1 VVLINWEDN
10 LNQTQLDAVSNT
22 DGALLVIAGAGSG
35 KTRVLTYRVAYLIH
49 EKNVSPES
57 IMAITFTNK
66 AANEMKERII
76 DLVGKRRYHPWV
88 GTFHRTCANILRNYG
103 ASAGLLDSFTIF
115 DDSEQLVVL
124 KRVFKKLDTVPE
136 PFKPRYYLH
145 MISGA
150 KSHLKPP
157 EQLEEEAKTTFEK
170 KVANVYHH
178 YQESLREQNAYD
190 FDDLISETC
199 MLLQNHKPTRDI
211 LRNQYK
217 YILVDEF
224 QDINPSQYAF
234 IKLMTNPETRNIFA
248 VGDDDQSIYG
258 WRYADPKFM
267 DNFQEEFAPVT
278 IIKLEE
284 NYRSTAPILRV
295 ANEVIKKKSWGITK
309 KLHTRKRSGLMPS
322 FYMAGDENKEARYI
336 ARQINKHLDDGGN
349 YSDIAILYRMNAQS
363 RSFEEYF
370 SMNGIPF
377 RIIGG
382 LRFYQRMEIKDILSY
397 FRVLANHHDRSSL
410 DRAINTPKRGIGD
423 KSKDRIFNF
432 MSQNRLGLFDLPTN
446 EDILLSMGLQNA
458 IVNRLIPFLELM
470 HEFRDKSKKLKHVDL
485 LSWIIKRTKYEE
497 LLEIEDTIEA
507 RARIDNLNELRGA
520 FLSFQDNFPDR
531 SLSEFLEHVALVS
544 DIDSY
549 EKTDD
554 SVTMMTL
561 HTAKGLE
568 FDSVFSSEDG
578 GRYYELQDGRILLF
592 FKKRIHP
599 YQGFSPIDSVLPVRI
614 AKESKVKTII
624 LTSSAGGLNP
634 QFHVGDFV
642 VLRDLLILPSVPDSL
657 DASPKPAEG
666 PFNTTL
672 SDNLH
677 NSVKSICG
685 SAKNGIYAY
694 MPGPAYETRAE
705 VEFLLSLGADV
716 VGMST
721 AYEALYAG
729 ESGINVVGLSLVTN
743 VYNSESDGKITHRE
757 VLDEASKAKSDF
769 NAIVREFIETGQGV

>member
-1 VVLINWEDN
+1 MVLINWEDN

-234 IKLMTNPETRNIFA
+234 IKLMANPETRNIFA

-295 ANEVIKKKSWGITK
+295 ANEVIKNKSWGITK

-568 FDSVFSSEDG
+568 FDTVFLPGLEEKFLPHSRSQDTPD
-578 GRYYELQDGRILLF
+578 ELDEERRLF
-592 FKKRIHP
+592 YVGVTR
-599 YQGFSPIDSVLPVRI
+599 
-614 AKESKVKTII
+614 AK
-624 LTSSAGGLNP
+624 N
-634 QFHVGDFV
+634 
-642 VLRDLLILPSVPDSL
+642 VLRI
-657 DASPKPAEG
+657 
-666 PFNTTL
+666 T
-672 SDNLH
+672 
-677 NSVKSICG
+677 
-685 SAKNGIYAY
+685 SAKRRLFRGVYINHTVSRFLTEMPLDIINGLDMTITQH
-694 MPGPAYETRAE
+694 GKDDE
-705 VEFLLSLGADV
+705 D
-716 VGMST
+716 
-721 AYEALYAG
+721 
-729 ESGINVVGLSLVTN
+729 TN
-743 VYNSESDGKITHRE
+743 HFPNFKRE
-757 VLDEASKAKSDF
+757 SKAKQKSFLDFDDDIEPMPSDEEVIVTRDESKQQKHGKQRKPQLASQYKVGNKISHPKF
-769 NAIVREFIETGQGV
+769 GQGEIVRINPVGGDDNFLTIQFDDKTGKKVFSEQKAPIEKLD

>member
-10 LNQTQLDAVSNT
+10 LNQTQFDAVSNT

-35 KTRVLTYRVAYLIH
+35 KTRVLTYRVAYLIQ
-49 EKNVSPES
+49 ENNIPPES

-145 MISGA
+145 LISGA

-157 EQLEEEAKTTFEK
+157 EQLEEEAKTDHEK
-170 KVANVYHH
+170 KVAKVYLH

-234 IKLMTNPETRNIFA
+234 IKLIANPETHNIFA

-295 ANEVIKKKSWGITK
+295 ANEVIKNKSWGIMK

-322 FYMAGDENKEARYI
+322 FYMASSESGEATYI

-423 KSKDRIFNF
+423 KSKDRIFTC
-432 MSQNRLGLFDLPTN
+432 MSQNQLGLFDLPTN
-446 EDILLSMGLQNA
+446 EDTLLSMGLQNA
-458 IVNRLIPFLELM
+458 IVKRLIPFLEMM
-470 HEFRDKSKKLKHVDL
+470 HEFRAKSTKLKHVDL
-485 LSWIIKRTKYEE
+485 LSWILKRTNYEE
-497 LLEIEDTIEA
+497 LLEIENTVEA
-507 RARIDNLNELRGA
+507 IARIDNLNELRGA

-549 EKTDD
+549 EKSDD
-554 SVTMMTL
+554 VVTMMTL

-568 FDSVFSSEDG
+568 FDTVFLPGLEENFLPHSRSQDTLE
-578 GRYYELQDGRILLF
+578 ELDEERRLF
-592 FKKRIHP
+592 YVGVTR
-599 YQGFSPIDSVLPVRI
+599 
-614 AKESKVKTII
+614 AK
-624 LTSSAGGLNP
+624 N
-634 QFHVGDFV
+634 
-642 VLRDLLILPSVPDSL
+642 VLRI
-657 DASPKPAEG
+657 
-666 PFNTTL
+666 T
-672 SDNLH
+672 
-677 NSVKSICG
+677 
-685 SAKNGIYAY
+685 SAKRRLFRGASINHTVSRFLTEMPLEIINGLDMTIMQY
-694 MPGPAYETRAE
+694 GK
-705 VEFLLSLGADV
+705 DD
-716 VGMST
+716 
-721 AYEALYAG
+721 
-729 ESGINVVGLSLVTN
+729 
-743 VYNSESDGKITHRE
+743 SDTDHFPNFKRE
-757 VLDEASKAKSDF
+757 SKAKQKSFLDFDDDIEPMPSDEET
-769 NAIVREFIETGQGV
+769 IVTREKPESPKRNREKRPQLASQYKVGNKISHPKFGQGEIIRINPVGGDDNFLTIQFDNKTGKKVFSEQKAPIEKLE

>member
-1 VVLINWEDN
+1 MVSINWENN
-10 LNQTQLDAVSNT
+10 LNQTQFDAVSKT

-49 EKNVSPES
+49 EKNIPPES

-124 KRVFKKLDTVPE
+124 KRVFKKLDTIPE

-157 EQLEEEAKTTFEK
+157 EQFQEEAKTEHEK
-170 KVANVYHH
+170 KVAKVYHH

-234 IKLMTNPETRNIFA
+234 IKLMANPETRNIFV

-295 ANEVIKKKSWGITK
+295 ANEVIKNKSWGIMK
-309 KLHTRKRSGLMPS
+309 KLHTRNRSGLMPS
-322 FYMAGDENKEARYI
+322 FYMASSESAEARYI
-336 ARQINKHLDDGGN
+336 ARQINKHFDDGGN

-382 LRFYQRMEIKDILSY
+382 LRFYQRMEVKDILSY

-423 KSKDRIFNF
+423 KSKDKIFTC
-432 MSQNRLGLFDLPTN
+432 MSQNQLGLFDLPAN
-446 EDILLSMGLQNA
+446 EDVLLGMGLQNA
-458 IVNRLIPFLELM
+458 IVKRLIPFLELM
-470 HEFRDKSKKLKHVDL
+470 HEFRAKSKKLKHVDL

-497 LLEIEDTIEA
+497 LLEIDDTIEA

-520 FLSFQDNFPDR
+520 FLSFQDNFPNR

-554 SVTMMTL
+554 VVTMMTL

-568 FDSVFSSEDG
+568 FDTVFLPGLEENFLPHSRSQDTPDELDEERRLFYVGVTRAKNVLRITSAKRRLFRGASINHTVSRFLTEMPLDIINGLDMTIKQYGKDDEDTDHFPNFKRESQAKQKSFLDFDDDIEPMPSDEEAIITREKPESPKRNRERKPQLASEYKVGNKISHPKFGQGEIVRINPVGGDDNFLTIQFDDKTGKKVFSE
-578 GRYYELQDGRILLF
+578 Q
-592 FKKRIHP
+592 KA
-599 YQGFSPIDSVLPVRI
+599 PIE
-614 AKESKVKTII
+614 K
-624 LTSSAGGLNP
+624 
-634 QFHVGDFV
+634 
-642 VLRDLLILPSVPDSL
+642 L
-657 DASPKPAEG
+657 D
-666 PFNTTL
+666 
-672 SDNLH
+672 
-677 NSVKSICG
+677 
-685 SAKNGIYAY
+685 
-694 MPGPAYETRAE
+694 
-705 VEFLLSLGADV
+705 
-716 VGMST
+716 
-721 AYEALYAG
+721 
-729 ESGINVVGLSLVTN
+729 
-743 VYNSESDGKITHRE
+743 
-757 VLDEASKAKSDF
+757 
-769 NAIVREFIETGQGV
+769 